1 MELQDLK
8 ANDTIKLYGQI
19 VQVAE
24 VRKYGKD
31 VILTTVHPIVVPT
44 YEYTAETFTET
55 DFVKGKIELIERHD
69 DSPRD

>member
-19 VQVAE
+19 VQVAK
-24 VRKYGKD
+24 VRKYGDD
-31 VILTTVHPIVVPT
+31 VVLTTAHPIVVPT
-44 YEYTAETFTET
+44 YEYTTETFTQT
-55 DFVKGKIELIERHD
+55 DFDKGNIELIERHY